1 MYVELVA
8 IKTGKENVPNVLVNL
23 LWSTCQLIVYTT
35 MSIKYFLKMSLNF
48 AHDSNLTLVRRFHTE
63 KNVKMC

>member
-23 LWSTCQLIVYTT
+23 LWSTCQLIVYTS
-35 MSIKYFLKMSLNF
+35 MSQIFF
-48 AHDSNLTLVRRFHTE
+48 
-63 KNVKMC
+63 KNVIEFCP